1 MYRLCQVS
9 SEAEPDGVMNI
20 YNPVPGRLR
29 LEGCRFKANLD
40 CLARVYGECKDTMLV
55 SPTLA
60 PQALSQLLWEEDG
73 LLGLRRSAEYVYRW
87 ALQGEN

>member
-9 SEAEPDGVMNI
+9 SEAEPDGVVNI
-20 YNPVPGRLR
+20 YNPLPRRLR

-60 PQALSQLLWEEDG
+60 PRGPLTVAVGGRWVIRAEEKCRIC
-73 LLGLRRSAEYVYRW
+73 L
-87 ALQGEN
+87 